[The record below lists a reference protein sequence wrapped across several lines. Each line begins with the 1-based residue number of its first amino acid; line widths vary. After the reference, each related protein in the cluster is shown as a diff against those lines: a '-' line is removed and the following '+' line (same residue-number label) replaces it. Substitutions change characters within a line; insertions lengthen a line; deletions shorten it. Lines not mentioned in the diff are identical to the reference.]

1 MSEVSPKKRSKEDDK
16 ILIASFGRP
25 KMTKLDEEL
34 LSDIKKEKERA
45 EKAQNDRY
53 EALRIPLTLPTQ
65 EEMNIILASIRSEI
79 VKDQHRIFSF
89 ILQDSK
95 DGMYFN
101 NASENWDMLWLKRS
115 NQWLLDYKEFVSNNF
130 DDGGDRTFASNYIKD
145 QLCAYFQSIADA
157 WNAQY
162 AVIQLVPELSSSY
175 CGYEISY
182 KN

>member
-1 MSEVSPKKRSKEDDK
+1 MSEVNPKKRIYPHEK
-16 ILIASFGRP
+16 ILVETIGF
-25 KMTKLDEEL
+25 TKSTKFDEDL

-45 EKAQNDRY
+45 EKEQNDRY
-53 EALRIPLTLPTQ
+53 ETLRIPLTLPTQ
-65 EEMNIILASIRSEI
+65 EEMDTILASIRSTI
-79 VKDQHRIFSF
+79 VKEPNRIFSF
-89 ILQDSK
+89 ILHDSK

-101 NASENWDMLWLKRS
+101 NASENWDMRWLKRS

-175 CGYEISY
+175 CGYEVEY
-182 KN
+182 K

>member
-1 MSEVSPKKRSKEDDK
+1 MSEVNQKKRTYPHEK
-16 ILIASFGRP
+16 ILVDTIGFI
-25 KMTKLDEEL
+25 KMTKLDEDL

-65 EEMNIILASIRSEI
+65 EEMNTILASIRSEI
-79 VKDQHRIFSF
+79 VKDQYRIFSF

-162 AVIQLVPELSSSY
+162 AVVQLLPELSSSY
-175 CGYEISY
+175 CGFEVDY